1 MSSHSARPSVDVLK
15 VDGIIDRPMFDY
27 LIGSIDDSEAAG
39 SVVVIQLNTLG
50 TLGVDASALIDRVT
64 CAKVPVIVWV
74 GPPGSH
80 AQGMGAVMAASA
92 SLASVS
98 PGSGIG
104 PAFPLDLGRG
114 AMSQTQIPLT
124 GCSDLV
130 VPGSKAEL
138 TSQQAIDAG
147 VTSQLQPNQPAPST
161 LIDLLKQIDGKTVQ
175 TAAGPVVLHT
185 AVTASAEQ
193 GPGVDLRYHDL
204 GPWRRVLHAVSSPTA
219 VYVLLV
225 LAFAGFAFELT
236 QPGFGFAGMSATVA
250 LGLAAYG
257 TFAVTPGWVGLA
269 LLLAGFVLLIL
280 DVQLHKLGVLS
291 ALGVVAFGAGS
302 FSIYSGVAHTIAIP
316 VPVIIVTLVL
326 TVLYYGFGLTVAQ
339 QAHQRIVTTQQGLVG
354 LTGEARGDLNPEGG
368 VHVKG
373 TIWRARTVGEP
384 ISSGTKVRVRGVDG
398 SVLRVEPEPEEE
410 GGPTPPGLPPD

>member
-1 MSSHSARPSVDVLK
+1 MK

-27 LIGSIDDSEAAG
+27 LIGALDDAEAAG
-39 SVVVIQLNTLG
+39 STAVIQLNTLG
-50 TLGVDASALIDRVT
+50 TLGVDASALVDKVA

-80 AQGMGAVMAASA
+80 AQGTGAVMVASA
-92 SLASVS
+92 ALASAS
-98 PGSGIG
+98 PGSGVG
-104 PAFPLDLGRG
+104 PTAPLDLGRDAISEAEVLG
-114 AMSQTQIPLT
+114 G
-124 GCSDLV
+124 GCAAVV
-130 VPGSKAEL
+130 VPEANAEM

-147 VTSQLQPNQPAPST
+147 VTTQLQPGEPAPST
-161 LIDLLKQIDGKTVQ
+161 VIDLLRQIDGKTVQ

-185 AVTASAEQ
+185 ALTASAEQ

-204 GPWRRVLHAVSSPTA
+204 GPWRRVLHAASSPTA
-219 VYVLLV
+219 IYVLLV

-236 QPGFGFAGMSATVA
+236 QPGFGFAGMCGVVA
-250 LGLAAYG
+250 LGFAAYG
-257 TFAVTPGWVGLA
+257 TFAVTPSWLGLG
-269 LLLAGFVLLIL
+269 LLLLGFALMIL
-280 DVQLHKLGVLS
+280 DVQLHKLGVLT
-291 ALGVVAFGAGS
+291 ALGVLAFGAGS
-302 FSIYSGVAHTIAIP
+302 FLIYSDVADTIAIP
-316 VPVIIVTLVL
+316 TPVIVVTLLL

-384 ISSGTKVRVRGVDG
+384 IPSGTRVRIRGVDG
-398 SVLRVEPEPEEE
+398 LVLRVEPEPEEDGTAPE
-410 GGPTPPGLPPD
+410 SPPY

>member
-1 MSSHSARPSVDVLK
+1 VDVIK

-27 LIGSIDDSEAAG
+27 LIGALDDSEATG

-50 TLGVDASALIDRVT
+50 TLGVPERDLVERVA
-64 CAKVPVIVWV
+64 CAQVPVIVWV
-74 GPPGSH
+74 GPAGSH
-80 AQGMGAVMAASA
+80 AQGTGAVMVASSA
-92 SLASVS
+92 LASVS
-98 PGSGIG
+98 PGSGVG
-104 PAFPLDLGRG
+104 PASPLDLRQG
-114 AMSQTQIPLT
+114 AVSWTQGSGT
-124 GCSDLV
+124 GCSVAV
-130 VPGSKAEL
+130 VPGGDAES

-147 VTSQLQPNQPAPST
+147 VTDELRPGEPAPST
-161 LIDLLKQIDGKTVQ
+161 VIELLRQVDGRTVQ
-175 TAAGPVVLHT
+175 TDSGPVVLHT

-219 VYVLLV
+219 IYVLLV

-236 QPGFGFAGMSATVA
+236 QPGFGFAGTCGVVA

-257 TFAVTPGWVGLA
+257 TFAVTPSWLGLG
-269 LLLAGFVLLIL
+269 LLLIGFVLLIL
-280 DVQLHKLGVLS
+280 DVQLHRLGVLT

-302 FSIYSGVAHTIAIP
+302 FMMYNDVADSIAVPA
-316 VPVIIVTLVL
+316 PVIIVTLVL

-339 QAHQRIVTTQQGLVG
+339 QAHQRIATTQQGLVG

-373 TIWRARTVGEP
+373 TIWRARAVGEP
-384 ISSGTKVRVRGVDG
+384 IPSGARVRVRGVDG
-398 SVLRVEPEPEEE
+398 MLLRVEPEPADDDEDAQ
-410 GGPTPPGLPPD
+410 TPEFPPD

>member
-1 MSSHSARPSVDVLK
+1 

-27 LIGSIDDSEAAG
+27 LIGALDDSEAAE
-39 SVVVIQLNTLG
+39 SVALIQLNTLG
-50 TLGVDASALIDRVT
+50 TLGVPERDLVARIS

-74 GPPGSH
+74 GPTGSH
-80 AQGMGAVMAASA
+80 AQGTGAVMVASSA
-92 SLASVS
+92 LASVS
-98 PGSGIG
+98 PGSGVG
-104 PAFPLDLGRG
+104 PASPLDLRQG
-114 AMSQTQIPLT
+114 AVSWLQGPGT
-124 GCSDLV
+124 GCATAV
-130 VPGSKAEL
+130 VPEADVEM

-147 VTSQLQPNQPAPST
+147 VTSALQPGEPAPST
-161 LIDLLKQIDGKTVQ
+161 VIDLLRQIDGKTVK
-175 TAAGPVVLHT
+175 TASGPVVLHT

-219 VYVLLV
+219 IYVLLV
-225 LAFAGFAFELT
+225 LVFAGFAFELT
-236 QPGFGFAGMSATVA
+236 QPGFGFAGMCGVVA

-257 TFAVTPGWVGLA
+257 TFAVTPSWQGLG
-269 LLLAGFVLLIL
+269 LLLVGFVLLIL
-280 DVQLHKLGVLS
+280 DVQLHKLGVLT

-302 FSIYSGVAHTIAIP
+302 FLIYNDVADTIAIP
-316 VPVIIVTLVL
+316 TPVIVGTLVL

-339 QAHQRIVTTQQGLVG
+339 QAHQRIATTQQGLVG

-384 ISSGTKVRVRGVDG
+384 IPSGTRVRVRGVDG
-398 SVLRVEPEPEEE
+398 LVLRVEPEPEDEDAKAPE
-410 GGPTPPGLPPD
+410 FPSD